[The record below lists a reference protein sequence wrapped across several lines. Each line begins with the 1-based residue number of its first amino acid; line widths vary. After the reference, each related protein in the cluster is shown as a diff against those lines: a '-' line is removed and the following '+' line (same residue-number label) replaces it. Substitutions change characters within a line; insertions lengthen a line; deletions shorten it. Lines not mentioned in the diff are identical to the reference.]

1 MHEASLVLAMCEEI
15 VRLAKQEGA
24 KGVSSITV
32 RIGELSGVEK
42 EAFRFAFEVYQKGDP
57 LFEKAELRIETVP
70 AKSRCRHC
78 WKETLSSP
86 FGPCPFCGQ
95 WGLEL
100 VSGEE
105 LDLVRVEF
113 VL

>member
-15 VRLAKQEGA
+15 IRLAEQEGA

-32 RIGELSGVEK
+32 RFGELSGIEK
-42 EAFRFAFEVYQKGDP
+42 EAFRFAFEVYQKDNP
-57 LFEKAELRIETVP
+57 LFGKAELRIEIVP
-70 AKSRCRHC
+70 AKSRCRDC
-78 WKETLSSP
+78 GKETLSSP
-86 FGPCPFCGQ
+86 FGPCPSCGQ

-100 VSGEE
+100 LSGEE

>member
-1 MHEASLVLAMCEEI
+1 MHEASLILAMCEEI
-15 VRLAKQEGA
+15 TRLAEQEGA
-24 KGVSSITV
+24 KEVSSITV

-42 EAFRFAFEVYQKGDP
+42 EAFCFAFEAYQKTDP
-57 LFEKAELRIETVP
+57 FFEKAVLEIETVP
-70 AKSRCRHC
+70 ARSRCPHC
-78 WKETLSSP
+78 GQETKSSP

-100 VSGEE
+100 ISGEE

-113 VL
+113 IL